1 MQRNETTATS
11 TVLLNGEQAKNQLEI
26 LEAKVKSLR
35 KSIRESENIGD
46 IAGVKKYNKELK
58 STQREMKQVRSEAFD
73 AKKVLDNLS
82 GSSAKDLEQAL
93 KKIQSLMKNGT
104 VKRHSKDWDELRDAK
119 IRVTKEL
126 KKVNAEMGIGE
137 SRASKLANGMNKY
150 FSILTA
156 GVAALTGIVVSLKSA
171 AKEAAR
177 MSDVYG
183 QVQKYTG
190 ESAEGVAALNDELK
204 KMNTRTSREELN
216 RLLGEAGKLG
226 VEGKEN
232 LLQFAKAADIIQVSL
247 GDDLGEDAVKNI
259 GKLTYMFG
267 VQQKMGME
275 KSMLAVGSAI
285 NEVGQ
290 KSTASE
296 AYLLEFTNRLSGM
309 GVAAGMTIPQII
321 GFGSVLDQNA
331 QQVEMSA
338 TAMNKFISTL
348 ATDSEKIANAVGI
361 PAAKLKKAVGEDMN
375 AALMLVFEQLN
386 KKGGLVDLAPL
397 FSELGAEGARAASVI
412 TILAS
417 KYKDLGAEQLL
428 ALNSFNAGTSVI
440 KEFGV
445 QNNTM
450 QARLDKS
457 KKAFLDASE
466 TLGKSLSPAFLHST
480 NAAVYMIKALA
491 DLPKWLNENKGL
503 LLTLVAALGAYGTI
517 LGICKLESLSL
528 MAVEKARI
536 LVQKISTAATLAQ
549 VAVTGYLTG
558 ATRVANLATKQFFA
572 TLGLNPFV
580 AIGAAIALV
589 TIGLYKLGTAKTAA
603 EKAYK
608 EYNAQMQVEI
618 TKSDQLF
625 DAVKKTTK
633 GSDERKQLIEKINT
647 IYGDYL
653 ENQLSEKSN
662 LDEINIAQQKVNQS
676 LREKIGLQI
685 KESSKADIIANAM
698 PDQIKIL
705 DQLSSSISATEG
717 DVVAEII
724 TSKIQNILKAGGYT
738 DKAISVAQ
746 KYLKNKLGKN
756 FTAGMEFYPAML
768 AKSIKTM
775 NNDLSDVD
783 KKFDRIIGKATST
796 SAKTQENETPSIDG
810 KNLSDS
816 GKKLTKE
823 ELYDKDLK
831 LLELTR
837 KKEELV
843 NKKAY
848 ADETVN
854 EEVFREWQYQAK
866 LEFLAEKLA
875 LDKKYGKDTIDTE
888 NEIADTINSEKE
900 YWNNKIIQEAEKLK
914 KDEQKDN
921 KDKEREVKEH
931 LERIAQIRREFGL
944 NTLRLTYSQEL
955 ELLNEKLAEEKAS
968 EEETAMAIADFKK
981 RVAEDYVNDYAAVAG
996 KASAALN
1003 NLVEMETIA
1012 VETKYAKEIEAA
1024 EKAGKDTTE
1033 LQERS
1038 EREKKDI
1045 KKKYALIDFLITNS
1059 RIVAETAAAIMKAAP
1074 NVPLQIA
1081 EGILGATQLGIA
1093 TAEYNSVKN
1102 LWTGGFTDPGDKY
1115 KPAGIVHAGEFVAN
1129 QDAVGNRTLRRLF
1142 NVIDYAQKNNTVGRI
1157 DSSTIAR
1164 ALQMKQGFS
1173 SGGFTAS
1180 GTATGADVQVINYAE
1195 VVSALHSANAVNSAL
1210 LAELQKG
1217 IRAKVAIRGSEGLE
1231 ETTEL
1236 YDKLM
1241 TNVTKK

>member
-26 LEAKVKSLR
+26 LEAKAKSLR
-35 KSIRESENIGD
+35 KSLKESSEVGD
-46 IAGVKKYNKELK
+46 MAGWKKYNKELT
-58 STQREMKQVRSEAFD
+58 STQREMKKVRSEAFD

-82 GSSAKDLEQAL
+82 GSSLKDLYSAQ
-93 KKIQSLMKNGT
+93 KKIDSLLKNGT
-104 VKRHSKDWDELRDAK
+104 VKRNSAEW
-119 IRVTKEL
+119 KEL
-126 KKVNAEMGIGE
+126 ADQQKLVKTEISKVNAEMSIGE
-137 SRASKLANGMNKY
+137 SKTSKFANSMNKY
-150 FSILTA
+150 FTMITA
-156 GVAALTGIVVSLKSA
+156 GIAAVTGVVFGIKQVVQGNAELSDSFADVMKTTNLTQGEVQSLYNDFKS
-171 AKEAAR
+171 
-177 MSDVYG
+177 
-183 QVQKYTG
+183 
-190 ESAEGVAALNDELK
+190 L
-204 KMNTRTSREELN
+204 NTRTARKEL
-216 RLLGEAGKLG
+216 LQLASDAGKLG
-226 VEGKEN
+226 IEGKKN
-232 LLQFAKAADIIQVSL
+232 ILDFIDAGNQIKVSL
-247 GDDLGEDAVKNI
+247 GEDLGEDAIKNI
-259 GKLTYMFG
+259 GKMVG
-267 VQQKMGME
+267 VFS
-275 KSMLAVGSAI
+275 KSSKELQGLGLKEQMLAVGSAVNSI
-285 NEVGQ
+285 GQ
-290 KSTASE
+290 NSSASE
-296 AYLLEFTNRLSGM
+296 EYLVAFAARLG
-309 GVAAGMTIPQII
+309 GVSKQAGIGIDQIL
-321 GFGSVLDQNA
+321 GYASALDQDM
-331 QQVEMSA
+331 QQVEMAA
-338 TAMNKFISTL
+338 TALQNFIMKIMADPAKF
-348 ATDSEKIANAVGI
+348 AKIAGLEVKSFSKLLDTDANAAIKKVLRALNEKGGFQALIPIFEDMGLEGSRAVGV
-361 PAAKLKKAVGEDMN
+361 LSS
-375 AALMLVFEQLN
+375 
-386 KKGGLVDLAPL
+386 LAG
-397 FSELGAEGARAASVI
+397 SI
-412 TILAS
+412 DKID
-417 KYKDLGAEQLL
+417 KEQLL
-428 ALNSFNAGTSVI
+428 ANKSLAEGTSI
-440 KEFGV
+440 
-445 QNNTM
+445 T
-450 QARLDKS
+450 
-457 KKAFLDASE
+457 
-466 TLGKSLSPAFLHST
+466 
-480 NAAVYMIKALA
+480 
-491 DLPKWLNENKGL
+491 
-503 LLTLVAALGAYGTI
+503 
-517 LGICKLESLSL
+517 
-528 MAVEKARI
+528 
-536 LVQKISTAATLAQ
+536 
-549 VAVTGYLTG
+549 
-558 ATRVANLATKQFFA
+558 
-572 TLGLNPFV
+572 
-580 AIGAAIALV
+580 
-589 TIGLYKLGTAKTAA
+589 
-603 EKAYK
+603 K
-608 EYNAQMQVEI
+608 EYNI
-618 TKSDQLF
+618 
-625 DAVKKTTK
+625 
-633 GSDERKQLIEKINT
+633 RNT
-647 IYGDYL
+647 NL
-653 ENQLSEKSN
+653 AASLSKLN
-662 LDEINIAQQKVNQS
+662 
-676 LREKIGLQI
+676 
-685 KESSKADIIANAM
+685 
-698 PDQIKIL
+698 
-705 DQLSSSISATEG
+705 
-717 DVVAEII
+717 
-724 TSKIQNILKAGGYT
+724 QNIST
-738 DKAISVAQ
+738 WF
-746 KYLKNKLGKN
+746 KNSTLTSWLGQIVS
-756 FTAGMEFYPAML
+756 GME
-768 AKSIKTM
+768 
-775 NNDLSDVD
+775 
-783 KKFDRIIGKATST
+783 KATST
-796 SAKTQENETPSIDG
+796 SKSFSEQFEEQSKKVLNLKLKIEPLLTRYDELNSKTTISTAEHRELKKIIAQVTEIMPGATTAVDKYGNALSISTDRVREFINAEVARLGVVNRTAIYEAEKELKATKEAIANIKKTIDEINKTGTYSIAKSYGEGDTKFVNASEDEVLAIQNRYKELINNRIGYEAEIKRLSGATLKKQMDDVVQEQKLLDEKAAKEKAYYKMSKAELQKLIKLKDELAIQVYNDRWPKEIVPE
-810 KNLSDS
+810 

-831 LLELTR
+831 LLEEAR
-837 KKEELV
+837 KDEELV

-866 LEFLAEKLA
+866 LEFLAKKLA
-875 LDKKYGKDTIDTE
+875 LDKKYKKDTTATE
-888 NEIADTINSEKE
+888 AEIADAIISENE

-955 ELLNEKLAEEKAS
+955 ELLKEKLAEEKAS

-1012 VETKYAKEIEAA
+1012 IETKYAKEIEAA

-1173 SGGFTAS
+1173 SGGFTAP
-1180 GTATGADVQVINYAE
+1180 GTTSGADVQVINYAE